1 MPDALRPIL
10 ELSVVL
16 PGLLL
21 AYIPVKTYLKQT
33 PARLLGWL
41 PPLFAALAVGGGLA
55 CWRLHVSTAPA
66 QAVLILAAI
75 AAYIKTL
82 RISLWKS
89 ATVALSVCA
98 LFACLNSLSRGLDA
112 AVAVR
117 SRWTEDELWFCLRAG
132 ITYNAMCWLVVALAY
147 DPASHVVRKMVE
159 DENFAQTWYVF
170 WILPIIFIALNLFM
184 IPQNRQNLY
193 TGRILQGYIVI
204 SLVLL
209 LLLSC
214 FYVIFLWM
222 ANSLNRNAKLQLEN
236 HFLSLQRERYENLK
250 ASIEDARHA
259 RHDIRHHFN
268 QISSL
273 LEEGDLE
280 KAKAYVARAAGRIP
294 GMDMSFCENRAAD
307 SVIGYYC
314 ALARQEGIP
323 FQAQVDLPEQLP
335 VDEIDMCLVL
345 SNLLENALEASL
357 RTAASRRQISLQ
369 AYMHSH
375 RLLLIQ
381 VENTFDGEIQE
392 KSGVL
397 QSSKRKGSGLG
408 VQSVRR
414 IAEKSGGASSFVYQD
429 GVFCAKA
436 MLRGAADA

>member
-66 QAVLILAAI
+66 QVVLVLAAI

-147 DPASHVVRKMVE
+147 DPAHMWCAKWSRMKTLRRPGT
-159 DENFAQTWYVF
+159 FS
-170 WILPIIFIALNLFM
+170 
-184 IPQNRQNLY
+184 
-193 TGRILQGYIVI
+193 G
-204 SLVLL
+204 
-209 LLLSC
+209 SC
-214 FYVIFLWM
+214 R
-222 ANSLNRNAKLQLEN
+222 S
-236 HFLSLQRERYENLK
+236 FLS
-250 ASIEDARHA
+250 H
-259 RHDIRHHFN
+259 
-268 QISSL
+268 
-273 LEEGDLE
+273 
-280 KAKAYVARAAGRIP
+280 
-294 GMDMSFCENRAAD
+294 
-307 SVIGYYC
+307 
-314 ALARQEGIP
+314 
-323 FQAQVDLPEQLP
+323 
-335 VDEIDMCLVL
+335 
-345 SNLLENALEASL
+345 
-357 RTAASRRQISLQ
+357 
-369 AYMHSH
+369 
-375 RLLLIQ
+375 
-381 VENTFDGEIQE
+381 
-392 KSGVL
+392 
-397 QSSKRKGSGLG
+397 
-408 VQSVRR
+408 
-414 IAEKSGGASSFVYQD
+414 
-429 GVFCAKA
+429 
-436 MLRGAADA
+436 

>member
-259 RHDIRHHFN
+259 RHDMRHHFN

-357 RTAASRRQISLQ
+357 RTATSRRQISLQ